1 MGSGRQRSGT
11 AGPARATPAATRV
24 PRWGPLGL
32 APALILVAVNF
43 LDGMEGNFIPGIL
56 PLLQDEWGFGDTAA
70 GAIPTAMAMA
80 GLVVTLP
87 AGYLADRAERTRLL
101 AVVVASWSVF
111 TMASGLVT
119 AFWMFFLVRVLLG
132 TAAHVDN
139 PATSSLIT
147 DFYPPASRA
156 RVFALQRAAW
166 YVGIS
171 LGVAV
176 GGVLGDAFGW
186 RAPFFVM
193 FAPGLVVAYFVWRLS
208 EPVRGGLD
216 GLEPEVDLVPTATEP
231 PHGVT
236 VDDTVPS
243 GAEPE
248 AQVIDRARRGELGD
262 DLRALLAVPSLRMV
276 FVGVAVAFGGFSGLG
291 YWLPTFWQRQFD
303 LGEGQSAVLT
313 GAVALTATIAGS
325 WIGGVL
331 GDRWHEQRP
340 TGRIDLAGRTLA
352 VGGALLAI
360 ALVIPTL
367 TVQVPVLI
375 VAAVLIVSG
384 MPSYAA
390 AVADVLPASRRGIG
404 FALFTFLVT
413 ASSALGPLGVGIVSD
428 LTGSLRGALVAG
440 ALPCVPGALVLLRA
454 RRTIVADIEAARTAS
469 RSTGGAHP

>member
-1 MGSGRQRSGT
+1 MGIGRQRSGT
-11 AGPARATPAATRV
+11 VHTTTNDPAPRRI

-43 LDGMEGNFIPGIL
+43 LDGMESNFIPGIL

-87 AGYLADRAERTRLL
+87 AGYLADRAKRTRLL

-119 AFWMFFLVRVLLG
+119 AFWMFFLVRMLLG

-171 LGVAV
+171 LGVAI
-176 GGVLGDAFGW
+176 GGVLGEAFGW

-216 GLEPEVDLVPTATEP
+216 SILPSPSPQELDAP
-231 PHGVT
+231 PYPV
-236 VDDTVPS
+236 VADDAVPS
-243 GAEPE
+243 AAEPE
-248 AQVIDRARRGELGD
+248 AQVIHRARRGELGA
-262 DLRALLAVPSLRMV
+262 DLRALLAVPSLRMF
-276 FVGVAVAFGGFSGLG
+276 FVGIAVAFGGFNGLG

-303 LGEGQSAVLT
+303 LGEGQSAALT

-340 TGRIDLAGRTLA
+340 TGRVDLAGRTLA
-352 VGGALLAI
+352 AGGALLAL
-360 ALVIPTL
+360 ALILPSL
-367 TVQVPVLI
+367 PIQIPVLI

-390 AVADVLPASRRGIG
+390 AVADVLPPSRRGIG

-413 ASSALGPLGVGIVSD
+413 LSSALGPLGVGIVSD

-454 RRTIVADIEAARTAS
+454 RRTFVADMAAAGADGRVAGEAPS
-469 RSTGGAHP
+469 